1 MRSLLFT
8 PGDSERKLAK
18 GLASAADIILIDLE
32 DAIAPDTKASA
43 RAATAEFLSSLGAAD
58 TRPQVYVRIN
68 DLDTGLTDDDL
79 AAVVPARA
87 DGIMLPKAKSGADI
101 DTLAMKLDALE
112 ADNGLTPGSTRILVL
127 AIETPE
133 AVLNIASFLDC
144 GPRVTGFTWGA
155 EDLAATIGAKT
166 NRGEDGHYTAP
177 FALARNLCLMAA
189 ASVQVPAIDTVYVDF
204 RDLAGLERDA
214 IEAARDGFS
223 GKLAI
228 HPDQVDVINA
238 AFTPSAD
245 EVAHAKE
252 IVAAFEANPGAG
264 AVGMGGKMVDR
275 PHLAMAH
282 RTLERARMASGE

>member
-18 GLASAADIILIDLE
+18 GLASAADVILVDLE

-43 RAATAEFLSSLGAAD
+43 RAATAEFLSGLGAAG
-58 TRPQVYVRIN
+58 TRPDVYVRIN
-68 DLDTGLTDDDL
+68 DLETGLTDDDL
-79 AAVVPARA
+79 AAVVPARP

-101 DTLAMKLDALE
+101 DTLALKLDRLE
-112 ADNGLTPGSTRILVL
+112 NGNGIEPGTTKILVL

-133 AVLNIASFLDC
+133 SVLNIGSFLDC
-144 GPRVTGFTWGA
+144 GSRVTGFTWGA

-166 NRGEDGHYTAP
+166 NRGDDGRYTSP

-189 ASVQVPAIDTVYVDF
+189 ASAQIPAIDTVYVDF
-204 RDLAGLERDA
+204 RDLEGLKRDA
-214 IEAARDGFS
+214 VEAARDGFS

-238 AFTPSAD
+238 AFTPSAE

-275 PHLAMAH
+275 PHLAMAN
-282 RTLERARMASGE
+282 RTLERARMAGGE